1 MEFALTKNV
10 RLRKRL
16 AFLYFFMVF
25 FVGCGSSDEN
35 KVNFAITEAEVYLSD
50 SNCLSAITS
59 LESVGNQPTNS
70 RYLQTMA
77 SAYSCKA
84 SHSTL
89 GVFSDL
95 KTFSTNSSSDA
106 TKRLG
111 WLSVFSTASLM
122 TTGDDIDF
130 LNLQTSIDTLLYAGG
145 LSTSNNPSTS
155 SRAGLFS
162 TDDALD
168 INVHLFYMIMD
179 QLSRF
184 SYYYGCYNGST
195 GVKGITR
202 ASPATCTNDTNE
214 CFANY
219 PNVSFAAD
227 VSSKANINAFLTSG
241 GLSGGCQSRAKGHT
255 DLAATDLDSGGHYN
269 SSQVSALCRGV
280 VLMNNLRTVL
290 DAISTTLGNIPGFDS
305 LSTISDLFNTAEGY
319 GNTAGVS
326 DVMSTLSQ
334 AKCEADFGANDNGK
348 NKLAIYFVLFFE
360 TLFV

>member
-35 KVNFAITEAEVYLSD
+35 KVNFAITEAEIYLSD

-111 WLSVFSTASLM
+111 WLSVFSRL
-122 TTGDDIDF
+122 
-130 LNLQTSIDTLLYAGG
+130 
-145 LSTSNNPSTS
+145 
-155 SRAGLFS
+155 
-162 TDDALD
+162 
-168 INVHLFYMIMD
+168 H
-179 QLSRF
+179 
-184 SYYYGCYNGST
+184 
-195 GVKGITR
+195 
-202 ASPATCTNDTNE
+202 
-214 CFANY
+214 
-219 PNVSFAAD
+219 
-227 VSSKANINAFLTSG
+227 
-241 GLSGGCQSRAKGHT
+241 
-255 DLAATDLDSGGHYN
+255 
-269 SSQVSALCRGV
+269 
-280 VLMNNLRTVL
+280 
-290 DAISTTLGNIPGFDS
+290 
-305 LSTISDLFNTAEGY
+305 
-319 GNTAGVS
+319 
-326 DVMSTLSQ
+326 
-334 AKCEADFGANDNGK
+334 
-348 NKLAIYFVLFFE
+348 
-360 TLFV
+360 